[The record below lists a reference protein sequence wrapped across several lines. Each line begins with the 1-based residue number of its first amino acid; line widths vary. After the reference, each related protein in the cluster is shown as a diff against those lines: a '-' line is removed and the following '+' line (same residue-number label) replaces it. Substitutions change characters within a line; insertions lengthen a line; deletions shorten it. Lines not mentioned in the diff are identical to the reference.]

1 MQIFG
6 DADATQYYSWWHY
19 RVPCRSKYSGKFV
32 FIRLNHNFI
41 DNCLTC
47 SKYNIAFKADYVFCI
62 QFQFECPNIL
72 LYLLEPIFVS
82 RNSVTII
89 LHGAVS
95 LHLKR
100 HWSKLHFLWTFQLY
114 IQPKLLFHN
123 EDDLSFVSFR
133 KLFQRNLS
141 NE

>member
-1 MQIFG
+1 MPTPFNIIRDG
-6 DADATQYYSWWHY
+6 TTSTN
-19 RVPCRSKYSGKFV
+19 RIPCRSKYSGKFV